1 MLQHKS
7 NISKHIIKT
16 VNHRERTNYICTRKL
31 KTQNVNENHKIN
43 IKKDIESITQL
54 KKVVEFKSLMNNKG
68 VKNL

>member
-1 MLQHKS
+1 M
-7 NISKHIIKT
+7 
-16 VNHRERTNYICTRKL
+16 NHRERANYICTRKL

-54 KKVVEFKSLMNNKG
+54 KIVVEFKSLMNNKG

>member
-1 MLQHKS
+1 M
-7 NISKHIIKT
+7 
-16 VNHRERTNYICTRKL
+16 NHRERTNYICTRKL

-54 KKVVEFKSLMNNKG
+54 KIVVEFKSLMNNKG